1 MSLKEQL
8 FNDMKEAMKSK
19 DTVRKDTIQ
28 IVRAAI
34 LQVEKD
40 EKVELNDD
48 DIVKLIVKEVKKRND
63 VLPDYIKS
71 GREDSVAE
79 IHKQIEILE
88 GYLPEQMSEEEV
100 EKAIANIIFDLG
112 ATSMKDMGAVMK
124 VASEQLNGKAD
135 NKLVSTIVKKL
146 LS

>member
-1 MSLKEQL
+1 MSLKQQL
-8 FNDMKEAMKSK
+8 LNDMKESMKAK
-19 DTVRKDTIQ
+19 DRICKDTIQ
-28 IVRAAI
+28 IVRAAV

-40 EKVELNDD
+40 EKIELGDE
-48 DIVKLIVKEVKKRND
+48 DIIKLIVKEVKKRND
-63 VLPDYIKS
+63 VLPDYIKA

-79 IHKQIEILE
+79 INKQIAILE

-100 EKAIANIIFDLG
+100 EKAVTGIISALG
-112 ATSMKDMGAVMK
+112 ATSMKDMGDVMK
-124 VASEQLNGKAD
+124 ATSAELNGKAD